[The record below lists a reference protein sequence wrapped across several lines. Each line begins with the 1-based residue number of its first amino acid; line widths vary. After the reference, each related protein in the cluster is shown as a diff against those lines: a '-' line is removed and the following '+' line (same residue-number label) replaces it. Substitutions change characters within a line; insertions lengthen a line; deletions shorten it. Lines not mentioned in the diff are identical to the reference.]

1 MFKRFLSAL
10 MAFMMLLSV
19 LSPVASCVEFRTGNR
34 QNILFD
40 QVDRDSLDLN
50 LFNNGIS
57 NDLKVEKLEDDDIVK
72 IFIILDDPSVLEKD
86 SSAVYGEDTQAYMD
100 LLSADQDALISA
112 IESSV
117 LNGDVLDI
125 SYRYTWLLNGIAAEV
140 SCADLRKIEKLPG
153 VKQVLLQ
160 PRYEACKTSFNTSDS
175 AELMTTT
182 TGSMINRDP
191 VWANGY
197 TGKGVTI
204 AVIDTG
210 LDVDHQNFQELPEEK
225 LTDGSVDERHISALL
240 QQLNAYTRYE
250 DLTSSDLYYNSKV
263 VYGFNYADNNLDITH
278 DNDIMGDHGTH
289 VAGIAAANKVD
300 ESEVVGVA
308 PDAQLYIMKV
318 YGADHGGYSEDIMA
332 ALEDA
337 LMLGADVINMSL
349 GTNSGFTT
357 STEEVNAIYN
367 RVAQT
372 KTVLCVA
379 AGNNYTS
386 GYGNT
391 WGTDANQT
399 KYPDNAVIGEPAV
412 YNNVLSVAS
421 VENWFIQRNYIA
433 AGDKKLAFVETTA
446 SYEMPSVLTLEGEYS
461 LAVVPGVG
469 ATEDYEGLDV
479 TGKIALVQRGGISF
493 VEKCENAAAAGA
505 IACIVYNTS
514 SEEFGMDLTDCTA
527 TIPCISVTME
537 DGQFLAESA
546 QADEDFVISFPKEL
560 TSLPSLKGYQMSDFS
575 SWGVAPDLSLEP
587 DITAPGG
594 NIYSTVTDGG
604 YDLMSG
610 TSMATPHM
618 AGISALMVQYV
629 QENYPDLDMPI
640 REFIQN
646 ILVSTAVPLTY
657 DAESGLY
664 YTPRHQGAGLANV
677 FNAICAQVYLTVE
690 GVDTPKAELGD
701 DPDRTG
707 HYTFDFNVTNFG
719 SITAYYSLNTVVQTE
734 DYMTVEG
741 YEGVYFMSGTPL
753 ALDALVSHAS
763 ENLVL
768 MYDVNDDGVT
778 DGYDAY
784 LIYLAATGVSDGWQ
798 NQAFRYDLNGDE
810 EVTTDDVQLYLN
822 ALVGLDSSVDLS
834 QQALKVE
841 GGKTATVTVTIDVQD
856 SGREYLDTYYVNGG
870 YVEGF
875 TFLNALHDDVDLSL
889 AYLGFYGSWDEAPIL
904 DDGFYWDYVDSEE
917 ATEEEPTQPEE
928 DEDSTEPTEGADA
941 TEPTGA
947 DEPNPDQ
954 PEEDF
959 DEKLEGDALN
969 YGIIG
974 NQYINVLWTQ
984 FYGMDSYFYPGF
996 NAYVS
1001 EEFDVN
1007 HISLSP
1013 NGDGYIDTIDDIYI
1027 SLLRN
1032 ARYLTFRYVDADT
1045 GEVYYDQTVE
1055 YVSKSAYSSSYGQ
1068 ILPSVYSWFEGE
1080 IELYDFTDNNGN
1092 TLANN
1097 THLLLQVEA
1106 IGDYEGATVD
1116 AWEVPITIDV
1126 KAPELIKVEK
1136 VTDENGKVWL
1146 EMSYRDNHSVAAIA
1160 LLSSSGKETYHLEGV
1175 VDPEADADGY
1185 RNYTA
1190 RYDITD
1196 VTGKLMIVLADYALN
1211 ESVFALNMGGEG
1223 EPYGALVAYQYNF
1236 YDETFGWVSFD
1247 EGVDGNEVQI
1257 TLEEMDIACAEYV
1270 NGFVFAQKENG
1281 ALYGFRYTDMLKD
1294 TFNLETAYITQ
1305 LEYVYADF
1313 SYSYVDGKLYGLLSY
1328 EDEVGYPTS
1337 EIYSININGYCTDE
1351 VTGNTLKPFEET
1363 WAQGRGGVYGLC
1375 MSVRTDGTFYVLGV
1389 GEDDTTQMWMSYYDS
1404 TIADGML
1411 FKKIM
1416 DIDVPMDYRQSMTWD
1431 HNTDTLYWAQFNP
1444 TSVFTYDADLYI
1456 IDVDHD
1462 DYEVVGTLSG
1472 ETVGMFAPVL
1482 PETVASNDVFLNVP
1496 EMDTSIVGK
1505 PILRT
1510 KVANMNLGGTMK
1522 LIHDLD
1528 PWYTDHKDVIWS
1540 SSDEAV
1546 VTVDQNGNLT
1556 AIGTG
1561 SAQVKVASVAD
1572 PSKFDVC
1579 DVNVSALTLNIEGIV
1594 TDQGS
1599 GIGMAGGSR
1608 LYKYVME
1615 EGLAAMQTYAPITAS
1630 GAFSGYGLDIATS
1643 VIARDHIWVSEYGN
1657 AGMIYKIDP
1666 ATGEVVDMLQPVDGD
1681 MLFGMT
1687 YNEQLDTFAGIMNMY
1702 LFVDLEMT
1710 HEEQDKMQNS
1720 YDEEAKQFTYHRL
1733 NLLEY
1738 LIAAG
1743 GNYMTGENGQGASSE
1758 IVMCGITTIADAYK
1772 YVDTTTNFLGEY
1784 TSNASTYG
1792 VDYTSTQTLVI
1803 LDNVGRLWYIDE
1815 ICGMKKSGNYFK
1827 ADDGS
1832 KIHSKREGV
1841 LSLQNEDG
1849 TYNVFYIRTIEDT
1862 PLTDMFND
1870 GSLPRITYH
1879 FSDIEFGGYT
1889 EDGAPIFAMSLYDYW
1904 NEGTTNEL
1912 YVYTPEVSVYD
1923 DTIGAYRTVGEDKL
1937 YWLGTTGEYKI
1948 IASIHSFEVL
1958 GGLDD

>member
-1 MFKRFLSAL
+1 MNRKRILSGL
-10 MAFMMLLSV
+10 MAFLMLISI
-19 LSPVASCVEFRTGNR
+19 LSPVASCVEFRIGNR

-50 LFNNGIS
+50 LFSGGIS
-57 NDLKVEKLEDDDIVK
+57 HDLKVEKLEDDDIVK
-72 IFIILDDPSVLEKD
+72 IFIIMEEPSVLEQN
-86 SSAVYGEDTQAYMD
+86 SAAVYNDDTQAVMD
-100 LLSADQDALISA
+100 ALSFGQDAVINT
-112 IESSV
+112 IEEDI
-117 LNGDVLDI
+117 LNGQTLNI

-140 SCADLRKIEKLPG
+140 SCDVLRKIEKLPG

-160 PRYEACKTSFNTSDS
+160 PRYEACRTSFTSDS
-175 AELMTTT
+175 SADTFMTS

-191 VWANGY
+191 VWASGY
-197 TGKGVTI
+197 TGAGITI

-210 LDVDHQNFQELPEEK
+210 LDADHQNFQAMPEDK
-225 LTDGSVDERHISALL
+225 LTADSVDASHVASVLEK
-240 QQLNAYTRYE
+240 LNAYGRY
-250 DLTSSDLYYNSKV
+250 DGLTSDVLYHSNKV
-263 VYGFNYADNNLDITH
+263 VFGFNYADNNLDITH

-300 ESEVVGVA
+300 ESDVVGVA

-337 LMLGADVINMSL
+337 LMLGADVVNMSL

-357 STEEVNAIYN
+357 STDEVNAIYN

-372 KTVLCVA
+372 NTVLCVA
-379 AGNNYTS
+379 AGNNYTA

-433 AGDKKLAFVETTA
+433 AGDRKLAFVETSV
-446 SYEMPSVLTLEGEYS
+446 SYEIPSVLTLEEEY
-461 LAVVPGVG
+461 AIVAIPGYGTV
-469 ATEDYEGLDV
+469 EDYEGLDV
-479 TGKIALVQRGGISF
+479 TGKIALVQRGTISF
-493 VEKCENAAAAGA
+493 AEKCQNADAAGA
-505 IACIVYNTS
+505 VACIVYNNTT
-514 SEEFGMDLTDCTA
+514 EEFGMDLTDCTA
-527 TIPCISVTME
+527 TIPCISITME
-537 DGQFLAESA
+537 DGAYLVAAAE
-546 QADEDFVISFPKEL
+546 ADPAFVISFPKEL
-560 TSLPSLKGYQMSDFS
+560 AALPSLKAYQMSDFS

-618 AGISALMVQYV
+618 AGISALVMQYV
-629 QENYPDLDMPI
+629 KATYPELDVPI
-640 REFIQN
+640 REFVQD
-646 ILVSTAVPLTY
+646 LMVSTAVPLTY
-657 DAESGLY
+657 DEETGLY
-664 YTPRHQGAGLANV
+664 YTPRHQGGGLADV
-677 FNAICAQVYLTVE
+677 FNAICTRAYLTVE
-690 GVDTPKAELGD
+690 GCDTPKAELGD
-701 DPDRTG
+701 DADRTG
-707 HYTFDFNVTNFG
+707 HFAFDYQVNNFG
-719 SITAYYSLNTVVQTE
+719 SDTLYYRLNTQVQTE

-741 YEGVYFMSGTPL
+741 YEGIYFMSGTPRL
-753 ALDALVSHAS
+753 LEALTAETSDH
-763 ENLVL
+763 LVL
-768 MYDVNDDGVT
+768 TYDVSGDGEV
-778 DGYDAY
+778 DAYDAY
-784 LIYLAATGVSDGWQ
+784 LVYLAATGATDGWQ
-798 NQAFRYDLNGDE
+798 SETFRYDLNGDE
-810 EVTTDDVQLYLN
+810 AVTTDDVQAYLD
-822 ALVGLDSSVDLS
+822 ALVGLNTDVDLND
-834 QQALKVE
+834 QVLRVE
-841 GGKTATVTVTIDVQD
+841 AGEQVTVSVTIDLAD
-856 SGREYLDTYYVNGG
+856 ADKEYLDTYYTNGG
-870 YVEGF
+870 YVDGF
-875 TFLNALHDDVDLSL
+875 AMLTAVNGGVDLSL
-889 AYLGFYGSWDEAPIL
+889 AFMGFYGSWDEAPIL
-904 DDGFYWDYVDSEE
+904 DDGYYWDYVDSNE
-917 ATEEEPTQPEE
+917 ATEEEPTEPEE
-928 DEDSTEPTEGADA
+928 GEDGTEPTDPV
-941 TEPTGA
+941 EPTVG
-947 DEPNPDQ
+947 EE

-959 DEKLEGDALN
+959 DEKLEGDALD

-974 NQYINVLWTQ
+974 NQYIHVLWTQ
-984 FYGMDSYFYPGF
+984 FYGMESYFYPGF

-1045 GEVYYDQTVE
+1045 GKVYYDQTVE
-1055 YVSKSAYSSSYGQ
+1055 YVSKSAYNSSYGQ

-1106 IGDYEGATVD
+1106 VGDYEGATADV
-1116 AWEVPITIDV
+1116 WEVPITIDV
-1126 KAPELIKVEK
+1126 SAPELIKVEK
-1136 VTDENGKVWL
+1136 VTDEDGKVWL
-1146 EMSYRDNHSVAAIA
+1146 EMSYRDNHSVAAVA
-1160 LLSSSGKETYHLEGV
+1160 LLSSSGKETYYLEAV
-1175 VDPEADADGY
+1175 EDPAADAEGF

-1190 RYDITD
+1190 RYDITGI
-1196 VTGKLMIVLADYALN
+1196 TGKLMIVLADYALN

-1281 ALYGFRYTDMLKD
+1281 ALYGFRYTDMLED
-1294 TFNLETAYITQ
+1294 TFDLEAAYITQ
-1305 LEYVYADF
+1305 LEQVYADF
-1313 SYSYVDGKLYGLLSY
+1313 SYSYVDGKLYGLFSY
-1328 EDEVGYPTS
+1328 EDDVGYPTS
-1337 EIYSININGYCTDE
+1337 EIYSINLNGYCTDE
-1351 VTGNTLKPFEET
+1351 VTGKTLKPFEET
-1363 WAQGRGGVYGLC
+1363 WTHGRGGVYGLC
-1375 MSVRTDGTFYVLGV
+1375 MAVRTDGTIYILGV
-1389 GEDDTTQMWMSYYDS
+1389 DQNENAQMWTSYIDPDYG
-1404 TIADGML
+1404 TL

-1482 PETVASNDVFLNVP
+1482 PETVASNDLFMNVP

-1522 LIHDLD
+1522 LVYDLD
-1528 PWYTDHKDVIWS
+1528 PWYTDHKDVIWT
-1540 SSDEAV
+1540 SSDESV

-1572 PSKFDVC
+1572 STKFDVC

-1599 GIGMAGGSR
+1599 GIGMAGGSK

-1615 EGLAAMQTYAPITAS
+1615 EGLAQMHPGVGITAS
-1630 GAFSGYGLDIATS
+1630 GDFAGYGLDIATS
-1643 VIARDHIWVSEYGN
+1643 VMARDHIWVSEYGN

-1666 ATGEVVDMLQPVDGD
+1666 MTGEVVDLLQPVDGD

-1687 YNEQLDTFAGIMNMY
+1687 YNEELDTFAGIMNMY

-1710 HEEQDKMQNS
+1710 HEEQDEMQNS

-1758 IVMCGITTIADAYK
+1758 IVMCGITTIADPYK
-1772 YVDTTTNFLGEY
+1772 YVDTTTNFLGEH
-1784 TSNASTYG
+1784 TNNASTYG

-1815 ICGMKKSGNYFK
+1815 ICGMKKAGNYFK
-1827 ADDGS
+1827 GSDGS
-1832 KIHSKREGV
+1832 LIHSKREGV

-1849 TYNVFYIRTIEDT
+1849 SYNVFYIRTIEDT
-1862 PLTDMFND
+1862 PLTDMFME

-1889 EDGAPIFAMSLYDYW
+1889 EDGAPIFALSLYDYW

-1937 YWLGTTGEYKI
+1937 YWLGTTGQYKI
-1948 IASIHSFEVL
+1948 IASIHHFEL
-1958 GGLDD
+1958 LSGLEN